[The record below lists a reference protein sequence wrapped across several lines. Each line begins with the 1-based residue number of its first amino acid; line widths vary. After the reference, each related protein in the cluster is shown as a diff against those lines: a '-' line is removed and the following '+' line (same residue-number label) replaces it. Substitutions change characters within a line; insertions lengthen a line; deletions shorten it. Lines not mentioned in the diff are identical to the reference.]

1 MAVREVGYKKTPS
14 KDGSFNPSLCRKV
27 AQRLTRYCE
36 KHGLNKTRF
45 VEDCVSKQMDILERD
60 ELNDM
65 PKEMLIELL
74 MSRKED

>member
-1 MAVREVGYKKTPS
+1 MKA
-14 KDGSFNPSLCRKV
+14 RKNN
-27 AQRLTRYCE
+27 